1 MSRIMLLE
9 KISREADE
17 IARQYNKTK
26 DSGLR
31 DQWYKLLRQ
40 VSEHQEPVL
49 PSARR
54 FSRK

>member
-17 IARQYNKTK
+17 LARQYNKTK

-31 DQWYKLLRQ
+31 DQWYELIKKVSQ
-40 VSEHQEPVL
+40 VELKDRLERNQT
-49 PSARR
+49 
-54 FSRK
+54 